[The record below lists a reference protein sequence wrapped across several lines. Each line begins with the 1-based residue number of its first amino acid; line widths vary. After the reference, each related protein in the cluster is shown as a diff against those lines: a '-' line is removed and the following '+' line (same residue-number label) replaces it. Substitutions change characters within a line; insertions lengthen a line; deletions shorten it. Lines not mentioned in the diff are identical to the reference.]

1 MQASMECAG
10 SNERRSSDTWV
21 MVLQDVQR
29 LQRHAHGRRVAARV
43 PHEIDRPG
51 LRAGGGSGAR
61 CVCTREGARRRG
73 LPRLLGV
80 SACSPPTRA
89 RPPTR
94 LTILPSPGRT
104 GMGGGVGGAQGVRFR
119 RCADRF
125 TRALPPPEPAT
136 AHPRSPRSPL
146 SASLQ
151 AASRVYTS
159 QRMRS
164 LGSPLN
170 TSSLLG
176 EGGGGVQRQAGRG
189 SRGGPRRAVE
199 HEGPALPRPCPP
211 ASPRAHQHHW
221 PPVAVALL
229 QHEQL
234 AARALVLD
242 IIKRDGLGPGG
253 WRVGVR
259 ERVCAP
265 RPPDPSPPSRSLVL
279 CPPLERLCEHA
290 RGAMHVPAACT
301 QIPQAGGARTE
312 RAQRG
317 RGLRASG
324 GRAEWR
330 VGGGW
335 ARRRGSWGPRS
346 RLHHPPSR
354 CARSLVCS
362 RVPARWLELHKHAAL
377 ISHLRQLRHSGCQ
390 GLHLGLL
397 LGREVCRVPR
407 HLWGRHRARWAHP
420 PTAQLAQSRA
430 GPCPSSSIPTV

>member
-176 EGGGGVQRQAGRG
+176 EGGGGGCSG
-189 SRGGPRRAVE
+189 RRAVDRGAA
-199 HEGPALPRPCPP
+199 HAAPSSTRVPPCPAP
-211 ASPRAHQHHW
+211 APLPHRGRISTTGR
-221 PPVAVALL
+221 
-229 QHEQL
+229 
-234 AARALVLD
+234 
-242 IIKRDGLGPGG
+242 
-253 WRVGVR
+253 
-259 ERVCAP
+259 
-265 RPPDPSPPSRSLVL
+265 PSRSRCCSTNSL
-279 CPPLERLCEHA
+279 P
-290 RGAMHVPAACT
+290 
-301 QIPQAGGARTE
+301 
-312 RAQRG
+312 RAPSC
-317 RGLRASG
+317 LISSNVMASG
-324 GRAEWR
+324 LG
-330 VGGGW
+330 GGGW
-335 ARRRGSWGPRS
+335 
-346 RLHHPPSR
+346 
-354 CARSLVCS
+354 V
-362 RVPARWLELHKHAAL
+362 
-377 ISHLRQLRHSGCQ
+377 
-390 GLHLGLL
+390 
-397 LGREVCRVPR
+397 
-407 HLWGRHRARWAHP
+407 
-420 PTAQLAQSRA
+420 
-430 GPCPSSSIPTV
+430 